1 MTRHDTNTW
10 SIIHLTVLL
19 ACLPAGRIV
28 AQGPD
33 PTRWRAA
40 AEANGNM
47 TYGAASQRIV
57 SGTLS
62 AQRIDPRAELRFDL
76 QATYGDSR
84 RVDSAIRDVI
94 ARTTTIRGS
103 VDLIPSSRLTPFG
116 FVTVGS
122 SLQQRLAFRLNVGS
136 GAKYTVWRP
145 DSVRHGFA
153 EDASISVAVL
163 LEETRALRDASVSD
177 ASARGAAGTRARWS
191 LRARLRRQLTP
202 SLRLTHVTF
211 YQPTVQHPGRFT
223 IDASTVVSLPVR
235 SHLDVTLTHRER
247 VDSEAKQRGAPSTR
261 DGQVLVGLRAQIR
274 E

>member
-1 MTRHDTNTW
+1 MRRNDRNIR
-10 SIIHLTVLL
+10 SMIRGAVLM
-19 ACLPAGRIV
+19 ACLPVVRLP
-28 AQGPD
+28 AQD
-33 PTRWRAA
+33 AEPTRWRAA

-57 SGTLS
+57 SGTMS
-62 AQRIDPRAELRFDL
+62 AQRLDKRAEFRFDL

-94 ARTTTIRGS
+94 ARSTTFRGS

-116 FVTVGS
+116 FVTAGT

-153 EDASISVAVL
+153 EDMSISVAML

-177 ASARGAAGTRARWS
+177 AAARSAAGTRARWS
-191 LRARLRRQLTP
+191 LRARIRRQLSP

-223 IDASTVVSLPVR
+223 IDASTVISLPVR

-247 VDSEAKQRGAPSTR
+247 VDSEARQRGAPSTR